1 MVTVSIHRSRRQ
13 GHIDEKGLAALRRLL
28 PHLRQ
33 AYDVMRRLK
42 EAHGRANA
50 LGMVLHW
57 LSDGVILVSADGSVL
72 DVNDAARII
81 LSWRMEFGS
90 IRRRLEFDATSVR
103 AEFEAALGQVTWRPD
118 GLSANPP
125 ADIAVRRAAPPSYL
139 LSIRPIARGSK
150 TTPDQPEYGL
160 HASPPD
166 QRQDRLQAHARTDP
180 QA

>member
-1 MVTVSIHRSRRQ
+1 
-13 GHIDEKGLAALRRLL
+13 
-28 PHLRQ
+28 
-33 AYDVMRRLK
+33 
-42 EAHGRANA
+42 
-50 LGMVLHW
+50 
-57 LSDGVILVSADGSVL
+57 
-72 DVNDAARII
+72 
-81 LSWRMEFGS
+81 MEFGS

-180 QA
+180 QT